1 MAPYEIETDELE
13 CRSYFART
21 SAVDAF
27 TGKRVFVS
35 LYIPPAGNANIR
47 VQRMR
52 AAITDVYGPNVAE
65 CALIQD
71 KPSWTFNF
79 DECVSANEYVSRYF
93 NRSALN
99 RMVTLP
105 AVCER
110 RVLSGSD
117 PAEYVLTVHALP
129 DDAKEQCD
137 ALRLV
142 CVRAEF
148 LRVFQI
154 NNNRPYERAAWL
166 YEKYSPL
173 CDDDNAPTK
182 DLLGNNVF
190 VEVENQQL
198 ICGDGHRSALM
209 LLNASSIS
217 DTERKMLHTMFR
229 SLLSFTGCKLKYDK
243 CAPYMKLYTARR
255 RTNLNVNAS
264 RIKSAEEM
272 RHFLDKLRGKEENL
286 PIA

>member
-27 TGKRVFVS
+27 TGKRVF
-35 LYIPPAGNANIR
+35 
-47 VQRMR
+47 
-52 AAITDVYGPNVAE
+52 
-65 CALIQD
+65 D

-79 DECVSANEYVSRYF
+79 NECVSANEYVSRYF

-129 DDAKEQCD
+129 DDVKEQCD

-173 CDDDNAPTK
+173 CDDDNAPTM
-182 DLLGNNVF
+182 DLLGDNVF
-190 VEVENQQL
+190 VDVENQQL

-217 DTERKMLHTMFR
+217 DTEPMML
-229 SLLSFTGCKLKYDK
+229 LAYW
-243 CAPYMKLYTARR
+243 PLYHA
-255 RTNLNVNAS
+255 LNGDRV
-264 RIKSAEEM
+264 
-272 RHFLDKLRGKEENL
+272 LT
-286 PIA
+286 

>member
-13 CRSYFART
+13 CRSYFARS
-21 SAVDAF
+21 SAKDAF

-35 LYIPPAGNANIR
+35 LYIPPADNADIR
-47 VQRMR
+47 VERMR
-52 AAITDVYGPNVAE
+52 AAITEVYGPDVAK

-71 KPSWTFNF
+71 RLSWTFNF
-79 DECVSANEYVSRYF
+79 DECVSANEYVSRYL
-93 NRSALN
+93 NRATLN

-105 AVCER
+105 TVCQR

-117 PAEYVLTVHALP
+117 FAEYVLTVHALP
-129 DDAKEQCD
+129 DDVEEHCN

-148 LRVFQI
+148 LRVFHI
-154 NNNRPYERAAWL
+154 KNNRPYERAVWL
-166 YEKYSPL
+166 YNKYSPL
-173 CDDDNAPTK
+173 FDDDNAPTM
-182 DLLGNNVF
+182 DLLGDNVF

-209 LLNASSIS
+209 LRNASPMS

-229 SLLSFTGCKLKYDK
+229 SLLLFAGCKLKYDK
-243 CAPYMKLYTARR
+243 CAPYIKLYSARR
-255 RTNLNVNAS
+255 RTNLNVIAS
-264 RIKSAEEM
+264 RMKSAEEM
-272 RHFLDKLRGKEENL
+272 LHFLDNLRGDEENL